1 MRRVESARW
10 SRQLTL
16 RRREIGV
23 VSQHFPPVSVV
34 RKPPSAQKRGKRCV
48 MSRRVQNQ
56 RQIKRDCGKGRRK
69 MKTKELDCVPLYYN
83 KFSLKN
89 RLVIYVSFYK
99 ETNFS
104 NSRRPPVT
112 LAVLCTEQYNNR
124 ILGTNSSGCEIRS
137 ITFVHE

>member
-1 MRRVESARW
+1 MHRVESARW

-23 VSQHFPPVSVV
+23 VSQRFPPVSVV

-69 MKTKELDCVPLYYN
+69 MKTKELDCVPLDYN

-89 RLVIYVSFYK
+89 RLVIYIYPFTRKQIFQTHAVHQ
-99 ETNFS
+99 
-104 NSRRPPVT
+104 SRS
-112 LAVLCTEQYNNR
+112 LYCVLNNVITEYWAQ
-124 ILGTNSSGCEIRS
+124 IHPD
-137 ITFVHE
+137 VK